1 MTNNQAPIVPGR
13 SLGGL
18 ELKMALNTVD
28 WSLVDEAFPWEFSW
42 LDHDVPRGKMLK
54 PFTNQE
60 QSVVAFLDSEGIIQ
74 GLYAT
79 PNYSGLIFE
88 KIRTGMTGSE
98 AVTLRPSLKYWD
110 FNASLR
116 DPDVPGF
123 YLKHEEDDLDEEDF
137 MKERFSFI
145 GVFDGNDGYFV

>member
-1 MTNNQAPIVPGR
+1 MTNNQAPIVPGK

-18 ELKMALNTVD
+18 ELGASLNTVG
-28 WSLVDEAFPWEFSW
+28 WTLVDERFPWEFSW
-42 LDHDVPRGKMLK
+42 LDHDVPTGRMLK

-60 QSVVAFLDSEGIIQ
+60 RSVVAFLDQECVIQ

-79 PNYSGLIFE
+79 PNYSGYLFE
-88 KIRTGMTGSE
+88 SIRTGMTGLE
-98 AVTLRPSLKYWD
+98 AVKLRPSLKYWD

-123 YLKHEEDDLDEEDF
+123 YLKHEEDDLDEVDF
-137 MKERFSFI
+137 MNEPFSFI